1 VSEPRPLASIFGVR
15 HFSPAAALH
24 VRRHLEEHRPD
35 VVLIEG
41 PSDATDQLVHLAHKK
56 TRPPVALLAFT
67 KTRPVRSILYPMAAY
82 SPEWVALR
90 WALEH
95 DVPVRFMDLPA
106 SVFLELHEL
115 EAKAQAEAEGADA
128 GEADADGANAE
139 ASAQEVEAPED
150 HTHAYLDDPHEA
162 IARLCGEADH
172 DTWWERHFEHTR
184 EASAYR
190 EAIFEFGKGLREH
203 RRNAPAREKETLL
216 REAFMRRE
224 ILAARAGDPPKGKA
238 RGKAQGSPSA
248 TKVVVVCGAYHSPAL
263 TDALPP
269 MTDDELAA
277 LPRADAV
284 LTLMPYSYPRLSS
297 QSGYGAG
304 NHAPSYFEALHEE
317 SLAGMPERLRARYLT
332 EVARRLRRDGIVR
345 SSAEV
350 IEAVRLAEGLAAMNG
365 SPAPALRD
373 LRDAAI
379 TLLGG
384 GERHVLEKALRE
396 VEIGTAVG
404 ALPPGVSRT
413 ALQDDFHQ
421 LVKTLK
427 LEKYLEDKDQSL
439 ELDLREN
446 RQAKTTAAAFLDRA
460 RSTFL
465 HRLAVLDVGFA
476 RAKAREQR
484 GTAKESWKLR
494 WTPECEIRVAERS
507 LTADSI
513 EAAAAFVLAE
523 QLGEAKDVG
532 AATEVLLRAANCELS
547 DAFPVALRRVQELT
561 VDEAG
566 LPSAGKGL
574 HDIADLIRYGNVRQ
588 VDPAPLRPLLAQLYL
603 RSCLLLFGAC
613 VCDDQAVPALRT
625 GMDRI
630 HDVAFLGEDGIDPA
644 LWLRAVRDVSESD
657 TRNPFLSG
665 YATALLIE
673 RGQLTDE
680 EIDREVSRR
689 LSPGTEASVGVG
701 WFEGMVQRNRAALF
715 LRQPL
720 WAALATYVDGLDADG
735 FKRALLYLRRS
746 FSTFAPGE
754 IRRVVGLLAQVWQ
767 TWEKP
772 AADVAQVLAHE
783 VEKTL
788 DAEELQRAT
797 DDLGDLDLL

>member
-1 VSEPRPLASIFGVR
+1 MSEPRPLASIFGVR

-24 VRRHLEEHRPD
+24 LGRYLDEHQPD
-35 VVLIEG
+35 LVLIEG

-67 KTRPVRSILYPMAAY
+67 RTRPVRSILYPLAGY

-95 DVPVRFMDLPA
+95 RVPVKLIDLPA
-106 SVFLELHEL
+106 TVFLELHEL
-115 EAKAQAEAEGADA
+115 EAREQAEGGGDEDD
-128 GEADADGANAE
+128 GEDGTP
-139 ASAQEVEAPED
+139 VEAHED

-162 IARLCGEADH
+162 IARMAGEVDH

-190 EAIFEFGKGLREH
+190 EAIYEFGRGLRDH
-203 RRNAPAREKETLL
+203 RRRAPAREKETLI

-224 ILAARAGDPPKGKA
+224 ILAAAAGKPKGK
-238 RGKAQGSPSA
+238 GQGEA
-248 TKVVVVCGAYHSPAL
+248 KKVVVVCGAYHSPAL

-269 MTDDELAA
+269 MTDDELKA
-277 LPRADAV
+277 LPRAEAV

-304 NHAPSYFEALHEE
+304 NHAPAYFEALYQE
-317 SLAGMPERLRARYLT
+317 SVAGVPERLRARYLA
-332 EVARRLRRDGIVR
+332 EVAGRLRKEGIIR

-350 IEAVRLAEGLAAMNG
+350 IEAVRLAEGLASMNG

-373 LRDAAI
+373 LRDAAV
-379 TLLGG
+379 TLLGH
-384 GERHVLEKALRE
+384 GERHTLEKALRE

-404 ALPPGVSRT
+404 TLPPGVSRT

-427 LEKYLEDKDQSL
+427 LEKYLEDKDQAL

-446 RQAKTTAAAFLDRA
+446 RQVKTTAAAFIDRA

-476 RAKAREQR
+476 KAGAREQK
-484 GTAKESWKLR
+484 GTAKEAWKVR
-494 WTPECEIRVAERS
+494 WTPECEIRLAECS

-513 EAAAAFVLAE
+513 ESAAAFVLAQ

-547 DAFPVALRRVQELT
+547 DAFPVALRRVQDLA

-566 LPSAGKGL
+566 FPSATKGVQDL
-574 HDIADLIRYGNVRQ
+574 ADLVRYGNVRE
-588 VDPAPLRPLLAQLYL
+588 VDPGPLRPVLAQLYL
-603 RSCLLLFGAC
+603 RASLLLFGAC
-613 VCDDQAVPALRT
+613 VCDDQSVAPLRG

-630 HDVAFLGEDGIDPA
+630 HDVAFLGEEGIDPA
-644 LWLRAVRDVSESD
+644 VWIKVVRDVSESD
-657 TRNPFLSG
+657 SRNPFLSG
-665 YATALLIE
+665 YATALLLE
-673 RGQLTDE
+673 RGQLSDE

-689 LSPGTEASVGVG
+689 LSPGTDASVGVG

-720 WAALATYVDGLDADG
+720 WAALATYVDGLDQEA

-767 TWEKP
+767 TWDQP
-772 AADVAQVLAHE
+772 APDVAQTLAHE

-788 DAEELQRAT
+788 DEEELKKAT